1 MNSRDGNRT
10 GPPHPP
16 PASTRWSQ
24 GGFLQVRGAV
34 CPPPETAEQLLE
46 PSAGWG
52 GGLQTVQAC
61 LTRACLQGESI
72 HPNLPPGTE
81 TDDRAG
87 GGKDPL
93 SCRTGCVVT

>member
-1 MNSRDGNRT
+1 MNSRDGNRMGAPAPPSRIHTLVT
-10 GPPHPP
+10 GRIS
-16 PASTRWSQ
+16 AGS
-24 GGFLQVRGAV
+24 GAV